1 MIPTVKHLPGYGRA
15 SVDPHHALPVVQESE
30 NILMESDF
38 LPFKLLA
45 DLPWGM
51 TSHLLFPAIDEQWPA
66 TLSEKIIG
74 RIIRKWIGF
83 NGLLVTDCLFMEA
96 LSGSIPERVQRCL
109 TSGCD
114 VALHSHGELADLERA
129 VEGLRPINDLS
140 WERWENSLEWV
151 KERTTL

>member
-1 MIPTVKHLPGYGRA
+1 
-15 SVDPHHALPVVQESE
+15 
-30 NILMESDF
+30 MESDF

-74 RIIRKWIGF
+74 RIIREWIGF

-109 TSGCD
+109 CSGCD

-129 VEGLRPINDLS
+129 VEGLQPINDLFLGKMGES
-140 WERWENSLEWV
+140 SRVGKRKNNSISYFSKVIV
-151 KERTTL
+151 KFIHFCVDRLCPVGP